1 MDIALYAMEVI
12 DRVHQMAGK
21 GFVSAEEIDFYDGN
35 SNKNEDSNEDEDFN
49 EDSNE
54 KEQQVFDIEPNSE
67 RYIDD
72 EETENDPG
80 WLSELPREAE
90 AGPVPD
96 TKANSEGLTSH
107 APIEET
113 DIEETEE
120 NPQTTGTIGET
131 TIKTQVEN
139 IYFETRDLALTKG
152 IHRNSRYNQEGRG
165 ITHIFSCYLMY
176 LMAAG
181 SVDSS
186 AGLIGGDIV
195 STCTTWCCGVLW
207 FVYTVIV
214 LYAECPGYF
223 PFDHVSSSDTFNS
236 DVSWLHVS
244 GKIPFALFYASNQCA
259 CCDWIPFFL
268 PHVIHLTL
276 HGQDFILVLC
286 WHLPFYISN

>member
-1 MDIALYAMEVI
+1 MLIFAVAWLIV
-12 DRVHQMAGK
+12 
-21 GFVSAEEIDFYDGN
+21 FVSSYLGTVQMKQLFFRFSLTFWFSFPHPKQVLYTYDRLCN
-35 SNKNEDSNEDEDFN
+35 
-49 EDSNE
+49 
-54 KEQQVFDIEPNSE
+54 
-67 RYIDD
+67 
-72 EETENDPG
+72 
-80 WLSELPREAE
+80 
-90 AGPVPD
+90 
-96 TKANSEGLTSH
+96 
-107 APIEET
+107 
-113 DIEETEE
+113 
-120 NPQTTGTIGET
+120 
-131 TIKTQVEN
+131 
-139 IYFETRDLALTKG
+139 
-152 IHRNSRYNQEGRG
+152 
-165 ITHIFSCYLMY
+165 MY

-236 DVSWLHVS
+236 DVAWLHVS